1 MGLAIVGAVNGLL
14 NGVGGRLQPLE
25 ASDTLSRLPFLSG
38 PARRRI
44 LKKCTTKI
52 ALRLKRTQS
61 YH

>member
-38 PARRRI
+38 PARGRN
-44 LKKCTTKI
+44 LNKYTKKI
-52 ALRLKRTQS
+52 ALRLRRTQS
-61 YH
+61 YQ